1 MLQHLTKG
9 YALLLLSLI
18 ETGAPFIRMLLLSH
32 ALSLAEL
39 GFVSALAATVG
50 AFEQMSDFALFRY
63 VFSAAR
69 EQYEDALAA
78 AHGLALLRGL
88 TVGGLLALAAPL
100 LARIFS
106 LENHVFDF
114 VLLGP
119 VVALRGFDH
128 LAPRVF
134 ERDYRYGPQLMAAS
148 ASYGLSLGVLAVAVR
163 VIPTHVAFLIS
174 LYVQIIA
181 QVTMDHIVAGEKYRF
196 AFFTPNFARAF
207 RFGYPLMFNGVGLA
221 LSSQGDRFLVGALL
235 GLPELAV
242 YAVATLATFVPS
254 TLISRVNST
263 IVLAQMYNA
272 AQHKDGRYNARLRL
286 FAGLM
291 PLIGASL
298 GLGVVALLNIALP
311 LVFGAKFVLSPAST
325 ALLALSFFFRHAR
338 AEPFSSMLL
347 NQGRTKRL
355 AIANLSSASALF
367 FMFVLLLIFHNFEA
381 VMAGRLL
388 GELTATAVTL
398 FLTRD
403 LFRPAR
409 LDFIK
414 AVAVG
419 LLVLVAAIA
428 LGSAGVGVAV
438 IPSIAMVAAGLA
450 VFVAWALYSAPGLL
464 DASFSAIRLKT

>member
-1 MLQHLTKG
+1 VLRHMTKG
-9 YALLLLSLI
+9 SALLLLGLI
-18 ETGAPFIRMLLLSH
+18 ETGMPFIRMLLLSH
-32 ALSLAEL
+32 ALSLTEL
-39 GFVSALAATVG
+39 GFVSALAATIG
-50 AFEQMSDFALFRY
+50 AFEQISDFALYRY

-69 EQYEDALAA
+69 EQYASALAA
-78 AHGLALLRGL
+78 AHGLAILRGL
-88 TVGGLLALAAPL
+88 TLGGLLALAAPL
-100 LARIFS
+100 VARVFS
-106 LENHVFDF
+106 LEGHVFDF

-119 VVALRGFDH
+119 AVAFRGFDH

-134 ERDYRYGPQLMAAS
+134 ERDYRYGPQLMAAG

-174 LYVQIIA
+174 LYVQVIA

-196 AFFTPNFARAF
+196 AIFTPDFYRAF
-207 RFGYPLMFNGVGLA
+207 RFGYPLVFNGAGLA

-242 YAVATLATFVPS
+242 YSIATLSTSVPS
-254 TLISRVNST
+254 TLIGRVTST
-263 IVLAQMYNA
+263 MTLAQLYNA
-272 AQHKDGRYNARLRL
+272 SQRDDGRYAARLRL
-286 FAGLM
+286 FARLL
-291 PLIGASL
+291 PLIAAFFS
-298 GLGVVALLNIALP
+298 LGVVALLNIGMP

-325 ALLALSFFFRHAR
+325 GLLALAGFFRLVR
-338 AEPFSSMLL
+338 GEPFTSMLL
-347 NQGRTKRL
+347 NRGRTKRL
-355 AIANLSSASALF
+355 AIANLASTSTLLF
-367 FMFVLLLIFHNFEA
+367 MLVLLLIFQRFEA

-388 GELTATAVTL
+388 GELTATAVML

-419 LLVLVAAIA
+419 LLVLVGAIA
-428 LGSAGVGVAV
+428 LGSAGVGVAL

-450 VFVAWALYSAPGLL
+450 VFVAWTLYSAPGLL